1 MQDPMRRKRSHRV
14 EPPEGPSGDLV
25 DPDNSLANDC
35 DEPMPE
41 FGFISSGKGE
51 IMDIEKTNEQEQLH
65 PRNRKG
71 LQPIPRSDPLLLY
84 IHDKRGIKHT
94 FYRISDGQELVRN
107 IHCMRRKVVCAS
119 SYGWLCLRNNS
130 SGSSCLLNSTSWEKI
145 ELPTLILSNYIVCLL
160 SSPPANPGCTVV
172 FICNSARE
180 GFVTFKIYR
189 PNIDGAIDSW
199 IEQEVNLGGYEIE
212 HAVNYDGRIYGIDY
226 RSGHVFIFEVSNIT
240 ASITVRKI
248 EMQEETPLPL
258 LAEVDKTKKILVE
271 SCGELYVVRLILW
284 DELDPLV
291 IQDLEVFKL
300 EYSSTNFNL
309 KVWERVE
316 SIGDRAF
323 FLSSNCSASCSAKE
337 KGIEGNTIYISMQKD
352 RSLYAFNLRD
362 KSITISLPCPNV
374 KLNWS
379 QPSWVLL

>member
-1 MQDPMRRKRSHRV
+1 MSALVVRSKYEIRI
-14 EPPEGPSGDLV
+14 
-25 DPDNSLANDC
+25 
-35 DEPMPE
+35 E
-41 FGFISSGKGE
+41 FGEKGE
-51 IMDIEKTNEQEQLH
+51 IMDIEKSNEQEQPH

-107 IHCMRRKVVCAS
+107 IRCMRRKVVCTS
-119 SYGWLCLRNNS
+119 SYRWLCLRNNS
-130 SGSSCLLNSTSWEKI
+130 S
-145 ELPTLILSNYIVCLL
+145 
-160 SSPPANPGCTVV
+160 
-172 FICNSARE
+172 
-180 GFVTFKIYR
+180 
-189 PNIDGAIDSW
+189 DGAIDSW
-199 IEQEVNLGGYEIE
+199 IEQEVNLGRYEIE

-240 ASITVRKI
+240 ATITVRKI

-258 LAEVDKTKKILVE
+258 LAEVDNTKKVLVE

-284 DELDPLV
+284 DEWDPLV

-309 KVWERVE
+309 KVWEGVE

-352 RSLYAFNLRD
+352 RSLYAFNLKD